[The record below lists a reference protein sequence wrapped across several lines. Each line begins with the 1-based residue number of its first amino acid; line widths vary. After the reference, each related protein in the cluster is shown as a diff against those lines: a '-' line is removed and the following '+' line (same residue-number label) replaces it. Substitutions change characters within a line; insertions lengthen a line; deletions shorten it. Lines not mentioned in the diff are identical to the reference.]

1 MIKNNAGLTPLQL
14 SIKKHNY
21 TITLMYIKYLNLDIN
36 DLLELKNMNINKE
49 FDDFMYSYDSGIL
62 NENQKKLEEKF
73 TNIKYFIS
81 QKETIPKEYKENFK
95 EEF

>member
-21 TITLMYIKYLNLDIN
+21 KITLMYIKYLNLNIN
-36 DLLELKNMNINKE
+36 DLLDLENMNINKE

-62 NENQKKLEEKF
+62 NEN
-73 TNIKYFIS
+73 
-81 QKETIPKEYKENFK
+81 
-95 EEF
+95 